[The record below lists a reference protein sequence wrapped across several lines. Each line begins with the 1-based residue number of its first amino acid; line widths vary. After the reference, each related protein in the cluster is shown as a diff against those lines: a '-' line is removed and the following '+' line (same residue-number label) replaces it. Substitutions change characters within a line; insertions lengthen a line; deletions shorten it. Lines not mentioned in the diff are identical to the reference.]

1 MKNVETKVWDL
12 LVVGGGSA
20 GIVAAKTAVKLGASV
35 LLAEQQR
42 PGGDCLWTGCVPS
55 KSLLAA
61 AHHRA
66 GIRKSAALGV
76 HAQGV
81 TVDFAAVRQH
91 VNTAIRTIEPVDA
104 PETLQA
110 GGIHVVKGTV
120 TFIGDGKAAI
130 GGDRV
135 AYRQAVIATGASP
148 IVPRIPGLRDFLT
161 SETIWGLTEL
171 PPRLLVLGGGSVGCE
186 LSQAFARLGS
196 SVTLVEATDQILPA
210 ESPDAAAIIAD
221 SLRQD
226 GVNILTGRALTEVTE
241 HTAVLADRTRVE
253 FDQLLIAVGRRARTA
268 KLGLEH
274 LGVAADEQGRIVVD
288 RSMRTSNPRIWAAG
302 DVTPLPQFTHT
313 AGAFA
318 SIAASNAILGLRRKA
333 TTSAIPR
340 VTFTAP
346 EVASVGHTRA
356 AHGTRQQTITHDHL
370 DRAVTDDERRGFS
383 RLHFD
388 RKGRIVGATVVS
400 PRAGE
405 TIGELTLAIRLG
417 LRGRDLAGT
426 IHPYPTF
433 SDGAWNAAIADTRD
447 QLDARSARRVI
458 RGLARARSMWL
469 RLRPRRH

>member
-1 MKNVETKVWDL
+1 MWDL

-35 LLAEQQR
+35 LLAEQER

-66 GIRKSAALGV
+66 GIRKAAGLGV
-76 HAQGV
+76 QAESV
-81 TVDFAAVRQH
+81 TVDFAAVRRH
-91 VNTAIRTIEPVDA
+91 IDSAIRTIEPVDA
-104 PETLQA
+104 PETLEA
-110 GGIHVVKGTV
+110 EGIRVAKGTAA
-120 TFIGDGKAAI
+120 FLSDGKAAI
-130 GGDRV
+130 DGDRV

-148 IVPRIPGLRDFLT
+148 IVPGIPGLRDFVT
-161 SETIWGLTEL
+161 SETMWDLRDL
-171 PPRLLVLGGGSVGCE
+171 PSRLLVLGGGSVGCE
-186 LSQAFARLGS
+186 LGQAFARLGS
-196 SVTLVEATDQILPA
+196 TVTLVEAADQILPA
-210 ESPDAAAIIAD
+210 ESPDAATIIAE

-226 GVNILTGRALTEVTE
+226 GVNILTGRALTELTGN
-241 HTAVLADRTRVE
+241 TAVLADGTRVE

-268 KLGLEH
+268 KIGLEH
-274 LGVAADEQGRIVVD
+274 VGVAVDEQGRIVVD

-333 TTSAIPR
+333 TTSAIPQ
-340 VTFTAP
+340 VTFTDP
-346 EVASVGHTRA
+346 EVASVGLTSA

-370 DRAVTDDERRGFS
+370 DRAVTEDERRGFS

-417 LRGRDLAGT
+417 LRGRELAGT

-433 SDGAWNAAIADTRD
+433 SDGAWNAAIADTRE
-447 QLDARSARRVI
+447 QLNARSARRVI
-458 RGLARARSMWL
+458 RGLTSARSMWL
-469 RLRPRRH
+469 RLRQD

>member
-1 MKNVETKVWDL
+1 MWDL

-35 LLAEQQR
+35 LLAEQER

-61 AHHRA
+61 AHHHA
-66 GIRKSAALGV
+66 GTRKAAGLGV
-76 HAQGV
+76 HAESV
-81 TVDFAAVRQH
+81 TVDFAAVRRH
-91 VNTAIRTIEPVDA
+91 IDSAIRTIEPVDA
-104 PETLQA
+104 PETLELE
-110 GGIHVVKGTV
+110 GIRVAQGKAV
-120 TFIGDGKAAI
+120 FLSEGKAAI

-148 IVPRIPGLRDFLT
+148 IVPGIPGLRDFVT
-161 SETIWGLTEL
+161 SETIWDLRDL
-171 PPRLLVLGGGSVGCE
+171 PSRLLVLGGGSVGCE
-186 LSQAFARLGS
+186 LGQAFARLGS
-196 SVTLVEATDQILPA
+196 SVTLVETTDQILPA
-210 ESPDAAAIIAD
+210 ESPDAATIIAD

-226 GVNILTGRALTEVTE
+226 GVNILTGRALTEVTGNNPGIPGN
-241 HTAVLADRTRVE
+241 TAVLADGARVE

-274 LGVAADEQGRIVVD
+274 VGVAVDKQGRIVVD

-340 VTFTAP
+340 VTFTDP
-346 EVASVGHTRA
+346 EVASVGLTSA
-356 AHGTRQQTITHDHL
+356 APETRQQTITHDHL
-370 DRAVTDDERRGFS
+370 DRAVTEDERRGFS

-417 LRGRDLAGT
+417 LRGRELAST

-433 SDGAWNAAIADTRD
+433 SDGAWNAAIADTRE
-447 QLDARSARRVI
+447 QLNARSARRVI
-458 RGLARARSMWL
+458 RGFASARRMWL
-469 RLRPRRH
+469 RLRPHQD